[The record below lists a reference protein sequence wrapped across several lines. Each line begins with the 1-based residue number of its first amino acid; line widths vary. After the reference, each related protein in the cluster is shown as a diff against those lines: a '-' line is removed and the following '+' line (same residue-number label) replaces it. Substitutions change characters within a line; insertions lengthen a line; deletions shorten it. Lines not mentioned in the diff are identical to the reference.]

1 MDLGDDND
9 MNMTRLDD
17 DDDSKLD
24 INSVLSGNIEDDD
37 DDDNEDADYYGND
50 NLEGV
55 FGKNLGAI
63 FDDNAGKLEESQQR
77 HLKNNHTNNIAK
89 SVTTTSNG
97 NGNPSRPPLAP
108 GRSLSN
114 NVSGSFKS
122 SNDNNG
128 NNGKQQRVA
137 TSNNNNGGDDDK
149 RLSVFLRVRP
159 PVCANGKKGN
169 EGSINTIEVINGG
182 SSSSSTTTLPTTI
195 RTYPP
200 LNSNAAKVV
209 RGNNTTN
216 KHHHHTKNDASN
228 KSLIDDASSVDSGT
242 ILDPNAEI
250 RGVKEF
256 GYSGVFG
263 PNSTQCDVY
272 DNVAAPLVEG
282 LFPKNSNGGG
292 GEDVVNSLGES
303 ALLFT
308 LGVTNAGKTHTV
320 MGTGFETTSKGKN
333 KMIASMTNKNDCTV
347 PNENWGIIPRSL
359 DHMLSRVNSLNAAA
373 ATRNGG
379 GGQQLQMY
387 MR

>member
-37 DDDNEDADYYGND
+37 DDDNACEDADYYGND

-169 EGSINTIEVINGG
+169 EGSINTIEVIDGG
-182 SSSSSTTTLPTTI
+182 SSSSTTLPTTI

-379 GGQQLQMY
+379 GGQKLQMY